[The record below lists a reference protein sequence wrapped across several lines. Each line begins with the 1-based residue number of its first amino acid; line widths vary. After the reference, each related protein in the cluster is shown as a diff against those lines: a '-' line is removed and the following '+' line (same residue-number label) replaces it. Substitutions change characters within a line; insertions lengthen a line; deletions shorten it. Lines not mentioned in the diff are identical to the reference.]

1 MVKRAKIFTIF
12 RCARLFAEFALLPL
26 LNADAPVIRLTA
38 HNQQGNTMII
48 GLDVGGTHTDIVLVG
63 ENGLE
68 RKIKVPTDTKALFQ
82 TVLTGIEK
90 ITENIPAEKI
100 KHAVLSTTLTTNA
113 IVRNKLSPA
122 AMIVSAG
129 PGINPEVYRTGDHY
143 YKVSGT
149 IDHSGREIAPVNLQQ
164 IQELA
169 GRLNAAGIRHVG
181 IVGKFSARN
190 PDHEIQIEKMLAP
203 VFDKIFLGHRI
214 SGHLNFPRRIAT
226 TFLNASVYPIHKE
239 FFEAVK
245 STLKQ
250 KGISIPIY
258 ILKADGGTMNF
269 DASIDYPGQ
278 SVLSGPSASVMGSVA
293 FAPDDCETIVMD
305 IGGTTTDMA
314 VLINQVPLLS
324 PSGIEIGKYKTLIRA
339 LNSYSIGIGGDSVV
353 RMENGSLKVGPDRLG
368 PAMAYGGPVPTPT
381 DALFVLGKTDD
392 PAGDKNRSTEGLTP
406 IAKQLGISLKEAAFE
421 IFDLACQDILTAA
434 REMIERINSKPVYT
448 IKEVL
453 TGYKLKPRHVMVL
466 GGPAV
471 YFAEHMEQI
480 SEFTVRPVPQCS
492 VANAIGTALSRT
504 TCEVTLFVDT
514 QKGIALAPGES
525 FSQPVNSNF
534 NRKDALEMGYELLRQ
549 KALQTGANIDDLDL
563 DVLEDLEFNMVRG
576 FRLTGKNIR
585 IKLQIKPGLIH
596 QYKMITDKI
605 AAM

>member
-1 MVKRAKIFTIF
+1 
-12 RCARLFAEFALLPL
+12 
-26 LNADAPVIRLTA
+26 
-38 HNQQGNTMII
+38 MII
-48 GLDVGGTHTDIVLVG
+48 GLDVGGTNTDIVLVG

-68 RKIKVPTDTKALFQ
+68 RKIKVPTDTSDLFQ

-90 ITENIPAEKI
+90 ITANIPSKKI

-122 AMIVSAG
+122 GIFVSAG
-129 PGINPEVYRTGDHY
+129 PGLNPEAYRTNKHY
-143 YKVSGT
+143 FNVSGT
-149 IDHSGREIAPVNLQQ
+149 IDHSGKEINAIDKNQIEEIAH
-164 IQELA
+164 
-169 GRLNAAGIRHVG
+169 RLKSEGIRHVG
-181 IVGKFSARN
+181 VVGKFSTRN
-190 PDHEIQIEKMLAP
+190 PEHELEIQKIIAP
-203 VFDKIFLGHRI
+203 YFDKIFLGHRI

-250 KGISIPIY
+250 KGILIPIY
-258 ILKADGGTMNF
+258 ILKADGGTMAF
-269 DASIDYPGQ
+269 DASIDFPGQ

-293 FAPDDCETIVMD
+293 FAPEDSETIVMD

-324 PSGIEIGKYKTLIRA
+324 PLGIEIGPYKTLIRA

-353 RMENGSLKVGPDRLG
+353 RIEDGVLKIGPDRTG
-368 PAMAYGGPVPTPT
+368 PAMAYGGSVPTPT
-381 DALFVLGKTDD
+381 DALFVLDKTNDEN
-392 PAGDKNRSTEGLTP
+392 GDKNKSLQGITP
-406 IAKQLGISLKEAAFE
+406 IAAKLGLSVEEAAFE

-434 REMIERINSKPVYT
+434 RKMIGRINSKPVYT

-453 TGYKLKPRHVMVL
+453 SDYQLKPRHIMVL
-466 GGPAV
+466 GGPAS

-480 SEFTVRPVPQCS
+480 SEFTVRTVPQWS

-504 TCEVTLFVDT
+504 TCEVSLFADT
-514 QKGIALAPGES
+514 QKRVAMAPEES
-525 FSQPVNSNF
+525 FSKQIPSDF
-534 NRKDALEMGYELLRQ
+534 TKDDALALGHELLKQ
-549 KALQTGANIDDLDL
+549 KALQTGADINDLDPE
-563 DVLEDLEFNMVRG
+563 VLEELEFNMVRG

-585 IKLQIKPGLIH
+585 IKLQVKPGLINN
-596 QYKMITDKI
+596 YKMITDKI

>member
-1 MVKRAKIFTIF
+1 
-12 RCARLFAEFALLPL
+12 
-26 LNADAPVIRLTA
+26 
-38 HNQQGNTMII
+38 MII

-68 RKIKVPTDTKALFQ
+68 RKIKVPTDTSDLFQ

-90 ITENIPAEKI
+90 ITANIPSEKI

-122 AMIVSAG
+122 GMIVSAG
-129 PGINPEVYRTGDHY
+129 PGINPESFRTNEHY
-143 YKVSGT
+143 FNVSGS
-149 IDHSGREIAPVNLQQ
+149 IDHSGKEINPINQSQTEEIAHSLKSK
-164 IQELA
+164 
-169 GRLNAAGIRHVG
+169 GIRHVG
-181 IVGKFSARN
+181 VVGKFSARN
-190 PDHEIQIEKMLAP
+190 PEHELEIERIIAP
-203 VFDKIFLGHRI
+203 YFDKIFLGHRI

-245 STLKQ
+245 ATLKQ

-258 ILKADGGTMNF
+258 ILKADGGTMAF
-269 DASIDYPGQ
+269 DASIDFPGQ

-293 FAPDDCETIVMD
+293 FAPEDCETIVMD

-324 PSGIEIGKYKTLIRA
+324 PLGIEIGEYKTLIRA

-353 RMENGSLKVGPDRLG
+353 KIENNSLKIGPDRIG
-368 PAMAYGGPVPTPT
+368 PAMAYGGTVPTPT
-381 DALFVLGKTDD
+381 DALFVLEKTDD
-392 PAGDKNRSTEGLTP
+392 ANGDKNKSIHGLTP
-406 IAKQLGISLKEAAFE
+406 IAEKLGLTVKEAAFE

-434 REMIERINSKPVYT
+434 RKMIGRINSKPVYT

-453 TGYKLKPRHVMVL
+453 SGYQLKPRHIMVL
-466 GGPAV
+466 GGPAS
-471 YFAEHMEQI
+471 YFADHMEQI
-480 SEFTVRPVPQCS
+480 SEFTVRTVPQWS

-504 TCEVTLFVDT
+504 TCEITLFADT
-514 QKGIALAPGES
+514 QKGVAMAPEES
-525 FSQPVNSNF
+525 FSEPVRSDF
-534 NRKDALEMGYELLRQ
+534 TKKDALEMGHELLRK
-549 KALQTGANIDDLDL
+549 KALQTGADIDDLDPEI
-563 DVLEDLEFNMVRG
+563 LEELEFNMVRG

-585 IKLQIKPGLIH
+585 IKLQVKPGLINN
-596 QYKMITDKI
+596 YKMITDKI

>member
-1 MVKRAKIFTIF
+1 
-12 RCARLFAEFALLPL
+12 
-26 LNADAPVIRLTA
+26 
-38 HNQQGNTMII
+38 MII

-68 RKIKVPTDTKALFQ
+68 RKIKVPTDTSDLFQ

-90 ITENIPAEKI
+90 ITANIPSEKI

-122 AMIVSAG
+122 GMIVSAG
-129 PGINPEVYRTGDHY
+129 PGLDPETFRTNEHY
-143 YKVSGT
+143 FNVSGT
-149 IDHSGREIAPVNLQQ
+149 IDHSGKEINPINQSQIEEIARSLKSK
-164 IQELA
+164 
-169 GRLNAAGIRHVG
+169 GIRHVG
-181 IVGKFSARN
+181 VVGKFSARN
-190 PDHEIQIEKMLAP
+190 PEHEIEIEKIIAP
-203 VFDKIFLGHRI
+203 YFDKIFLGHRI

-226 TFLNASVYPIHKE
+226 TYLNASVYPIHKE

-258 ILKADGGTMNF
+258 ILKADGGTMAF
-269 DASIDYPGQ
+269 DASIDFPGQ

-293 FAPDDCETIVMD
+293 FAPEDCETIVMD

-324 PSGIEIGKYKTLIRA
+324 PLGIEIGQYKTLIRA

-353 RMENGSLKVGPDRLG
+353 KIENNSLKIGPDRIG

-392 PAGDKNRSTEGLTP
+392 AGGDKNKSIQGITP
-406 IAKQLGISLKEAAFE
+406 IAEKLGLSVEEAAFE

-434 REMIERINSKPVYT
+434 RKMIGRINSKPVYT

-453 TGYKLKPRHVMVL
+453 SGYQLKPRHIMVL
-466 GGPAV
+466 GGPAS
-471 YFAEHMEQI
+471 YFAEHMAQI
-480 SEFTVRPVPQCS
+480 SEFTVRTVPQWS

-504 TCEVTLFVDT
+504 TCEITLFADT
-514 QKGIALAPGES
+514 QKGVAMAPEES
-525 FSQPVNSNF
+525 FSEPVRSDF
-534 NRKDALEMGYELLRQ
+534 SKQDALEMGHELLRK
-549 KALQTGANIDDLDL
+549 KALQTGADIDDLDL
-563 DVLEDLEFNMVRG
+563 DVLEELEFNMVRG

-585 IKLQIKPGLIH
+585 IKLQVKPGLIH
-596 QYKMITDKI
+596 NYKMITDKI
-605 AAM
+605 AAL

>member
-1 MVKRAKIFTIF
+1 
-12 RCARLFAEFALLPL
+12 
-26 LNADAPVIRLTA
+26 
-38 HNQQGNTMII
+38 MII
-48 GLDVGGTHTDIVLVG
+48 GLDVGGTNTDIVLVG

-68 RKIKVPTDTKALFQ
+68 RKIKVPTDTSDLFQ

-90 ITENIPAEKI
+90 ITANIPSEKI

-122 AMIVSAG
+122 GIFVSAG
-129 PGINPEVYRTGDHY
+129 PGLNPEAYRTNKHY
-143 YKVSGT
+143 FNVSGT
-149 IDHSGREIAPVNLQQ
+149 IDHNGKEINAIDKNQIEEIAH
-164 IQELA
+164 
-169 GRLNAAGIRHVG
+169 RLKSEGIRHVG
-181 IVGKFSARN
+181 VVGKFSTRN
-190 PDHEIQIEKMLAP
+190 PEHELEIQKIIAP
-203 VFDKIFLGHRI
+203 YFDKIFLGHRI

-250 KGISIPIY
+250 KGILIPIY
-258 ILKADGGTMNF
+258 ILKADGGTMAF
-269 DASIDYPGQ
+269 DASIDFPGQ

-293 FAPDDCETIVMD
+293 FAPEDSETIVMD

-324 PSGIEIGKYKTLIRA
+324 PLGIEIGPYKTLIRA

-353 RMENGSLKVGPDRLG
+353 RIEDGVLKIGPDRTG
-368 PAMAYGGPVPTPT
+368 PAMAYGGSVPTPT
-381 DALFVLGKTDD
+381 DALFVLDKTND
-392 PAGDKNRSTEGLTP
+392 ASGDKNKSLQGITP
-406 IAKQLGISLKEAAFE
+406 IAAKLGLSVEEAAFE

-434 REMIERINSKPVYT
+434 RKMIGRINSKPVYT

-453 TGYKLKPRHVMVL
+453 SDYQLKPRHIMVL
-466 GGPAV
+466 GGPAS

-480 SEFTVRPVPQCS
+480 SEFTVRTVPQWS

-504 TCEVTLFVDT
+504 TCEVSLFADT
-514 QKGIALAPGES
+514 QKRVAMAPEES
-525 FSQPVNSNF
+525 FSKQIPSDF
-534 NRKDALEMGYELLRQ
+534 TKDDALALGHELLKQ
-549 KALQTGANIDDLDL
+549 KALQTGADINDLDPE
-563 DVLEDLEFNMVRG
+563 VLEELEFNMVRG

-585 IKLQIKPGLIH
+585 IKLQVKPGLINN
-596 QYKMITDKI
+596 YKMITDKI

>member
-1 MVKRAKIFTIF
+1 
-12 RCARLFAEFALLPL
+12 
-26 LNADAPVIRLTA
+26 
-38 HNQQGNTMII
+38 MII

-68 RKIKVPTDTKALFQ
+68 RKIKVRTDTSALFQ

-90 ITENIPAEKI
+90 ITANIPPQKI

-129 PGINPEVYRTGDHY
+129 PGIDPENFRTGEHY
-143 YKVSGT
+143 FNVAGT
-149 IDHSGREIAPVNLQQ
+149 IDHSGREIAPIDQNQ
-164 IQELA
+164 IEEIA
-169 GRLNAAGIRHVG
+169 RRLNSEGIRHVG
-181 IVGKFSARN
+181 VVGKFSARN
-190 PDHEIQIEKMLAP
+190 PDHELKIEKILTP
-203 VFDKIFLGHRI
+203 YFDKIFLGHRI

-226 TFLNASVYPIHKE
+226 TFLNASVYPIHKK

-245 STLKQ
+245 SSLKQ
-250 KGISIPIY
+250 KGIAIPIY
-258 ILKADGGTMNF
+258 ILKADGGTMHF
-269 DASIDYPGQ
+269 DASIDFPGQ

-339 LNSYSIGIGGDSVV
+339 LNSYSIGIGGDSIV
-353 RMENGSLKVGPDRLG
+353 RMEEGSLKIGPDRVG
-368 PAMAYGGPVPTPT
+368 SAMAYGGPSPTPT

-392 PAGDKNRSTEGLTP
+392 GAGDKNKSIEGLAP
-406 IAKQLGISLKEAAFE
+406 IAKQLGMSVEEAAFE

-434 REMIERINSKPVYT
+434 REMIERINRKPVYT

-453 TGYKLKPRHVMVL
+453 TGYQLKPRHVMVL
-466 GGPAV
+466 GGPAT

-480 SEFTVRPVPQCS
+480 SEFTVKTVPQWS

-504 TCEVTLFVDT
+504 TCEVTLFADT

-525 FSQPVNSNF
+525 FSQAVASNF
-534 NRKDALEMGYELLRQ
+534 NRKDALEMGYELLRK
-549 KALQTGANIDDLDL
+549 KALQTGADIDDLDL
-563 DVLEDLEFNMVRG
+563 DILEDLEFNMVRG

-605 AAM
+605 SAM

>member
-1 MVKRAKIFTIF
+1 
-12 RCARLFAEFALLPL
+12 
-26 LNADAPVIRLTA
+26 
-38 HNQQGNTMII
+38 MII

-68 RKIKVPTDTKALFQ
+68 RKIKVPTNTSALFQ

-90 ITENIPAEKI
+90 ITANIPSEKI
-100 KHAVLSTTLTTNA
+100 THAVLSTTLTTNA
-113 IVRNKLSPA
+113 IVQDKLSPA

-129 PGINPEVYRTGDHY
+129 PGIDPESFRTNRHY
-143 YKVSGT
+143 YNVSGY
-149 IDHSGREIAPVNLQQ
+149 IDHSGREINAIDKNQ
-164 IQELA
+164 IEEIARRIQSE
-169 GRLNAAGIRHVG
+169 GIRHVG
-181 IVGKFSARN
+181 VVGKFSARN
-190 PDHEIQIEKMLAP
+190 PDHELEIGKIIAP
-203 VFDKIFLGHRI
+203 YFDKIFLGHRI

-250 KGISIPIY
+250 KGIAIPIY
-258 ILKADGGTMNF
+258 ILKADGGTMHF
-269 DASIDYPGQ
+269 DASIDFPGQ

-293 FAPDDCETIVMD
+293 FAPEDCETIVMD

-324 PSGIEIGKYKTLIRA
+324 PLGIEIGKYKTLIRA
-339 LNSYSIGIGGDSVV
+339 LHSYSIGIGGDSVV
-353 RMENGSLKVGPDRLG
+353 RVEGGSLKIGPDRIG
-368 PAMAYGGPVPTPT
+368 PAMAYGGTVPTPT

-392 PAGDKNRSTEGLTP
+392 ASGDKNKSIAGLTP
-406 IAKQLGISLKEAAFE
+406 IAEQLGLSLEAAAFE

-434 REMIERINSKPVYT
+434 REMIDRINSKPVYT

-453 TGYKLKPRHVMVL
+453 TGYKLKPRHIMVL
-466 GGPAV
+466 GGPAT

-480 SEFTVRPVPQCS
+480 SEFSVQRVPQWS

-504 TCEVTLFVDT
+504 TCEVTLFADT
-514 QKGIALAPGES
+514 QKGVAMAPGES
-525 FSQPVNSNF
+525 FSQPVKPNF
-534 NRKDALEMGYELLRQ
+534 SKKDALELGYELLRQ

-585 IKLQIKPGLIH
+585 IKLQVKPGLIH